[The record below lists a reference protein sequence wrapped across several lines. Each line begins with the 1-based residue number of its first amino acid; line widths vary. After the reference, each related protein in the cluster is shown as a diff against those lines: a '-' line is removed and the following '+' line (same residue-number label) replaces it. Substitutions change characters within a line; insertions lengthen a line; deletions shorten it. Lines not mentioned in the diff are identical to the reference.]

1 MITFIFPP
9 IQILLLEWLMMISS
23 VCVPAFLFS
32 IALVPFSS
40 QPRHVITSVPLFPM
54 FQVVEEEECA
64 DTQQPLYR
72 IVYGDNDEE
81 DMNAVDLLE
90 CLQPVDATDETLE
103 LGEGDEPAGENRQR
117 LVDLVRLARHLSFV
131 PQNWCSHGARGKH
144 QHHHLKLESEEPKT
158 PGPPPRPPPVF

>member
-1 MITFIFPP
+1 
-9 IQILLLEWLMMISS
+9 
-23 VCVPAFLFS
+23 
-32 IALVPFSS
+32 
-40 QPRHVITSVPLFPM
+40 M

-158 PGPPPRPPPVF
+158 PGPPPPPSSSLLMYIYIYVYIYIHTFPPPSSPLNSYFVLVP